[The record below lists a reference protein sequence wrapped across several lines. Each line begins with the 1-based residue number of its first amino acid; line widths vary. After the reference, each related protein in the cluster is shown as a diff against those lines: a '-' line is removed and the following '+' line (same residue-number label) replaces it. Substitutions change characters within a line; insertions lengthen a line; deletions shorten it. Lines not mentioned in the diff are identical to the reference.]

1 MIASSKI
8 EYVAAGVAKGFGVQ
22 AATLKGER
30 FLVVDDEPLI
40 AMDVQATLEDEG
52 ATVLVASTIPEALR
66 YADYPALS
74 GGVLD
79 VRVGD
84 DHAEPICEALNRR
97 AVPFIFF
104 TGVSA
109 PLSQRWR
116 MTPLVS
122 KPAKPEIIVGALR
135 FVLSPDARE
144 IIVASQTR
152 TEDIQRISRIDHVIA
167 QAEERIARM
176 RRGIEWLAAS
186 GADTSAAKQV
196 VATTVE
202 LIEGI
207 RKHREISAQL
217 ASKLGR

>member
-1 MIASSKI
+1 
-8 EYVAAGVAKGFGVQ
+8 
-22 AATLKGER
+22 
-30 FLVVDDEPLI
+30 
-40 AMDVQATLEDEG
+40 
-52 ATVLVASTIPEALR
+52 
-66 YADYPALS
+66 
-74 GGVLD
+74 
-79 VRVGD
+79 
-84 DHAEPICEALNRR
+84 
-97 AVPFIFF
+97 
-104 TGVSA
+104 
-109 PLSQRWR
+109 

-152 TEDIQRISRIDHVIA
+152 TENLQRISRIDHVIA